1 MLLICIFRA
10 QNVNLT
16 QVKED
21 LSSVEVIR
29 GQLIISGFGTGEVFD
44 YLPNLMYI
52 GGFDGVTIIDSGDLD
67 SVEISDNTASVNPTN
82 IPFNLTQVH
91 FPKLVG
97 ISTKG
102 AYFVNNPS
110 LCYIGLLEYY
120 ITSPNLTVFYD
131 DMAVRPYSECG
142 K

>member
-21 LSSVEVIR
+21 LSSIEVIR
-29 GQLIISGFGTGEVFD
+29 GQLIISGFGTDEVFD

-52 GGFDGVTIIDSGDLD
+52 GGFDGETAIDSGDLD
-67 SVEISDNTASVNPTN
+67 SLEISDNTVSVNPTN

-91 FPKLVG
+91 LPKLVG

-102 AYFVNNPS
+102 AYLVNNPS

-120 ITSPNLTVFYD
+120 ITSPNRIVEYH

-142 K
+142 E

>member
-1 MLLICIFRA
+1 MLICIFRA

-21 LSSVEVIR
+21 LSSIEVIR
-29 GQLIISGFGTGEVFD
+29 GQLIISGFGTDEVFD

-52 GGFDGVTIIDSGDLD
+52 GGFDGETAIDSGDLD
-67 SVEISDNTASVNPTN
+67 SLEISDNTVSVNPTN

-91 FPKLVG
+91 LPKLVG

-102 AYFVNNPS
+102 AYLVNNPS

-120 ITSPNLTVFYD
+120 ITSPNLEVLYD